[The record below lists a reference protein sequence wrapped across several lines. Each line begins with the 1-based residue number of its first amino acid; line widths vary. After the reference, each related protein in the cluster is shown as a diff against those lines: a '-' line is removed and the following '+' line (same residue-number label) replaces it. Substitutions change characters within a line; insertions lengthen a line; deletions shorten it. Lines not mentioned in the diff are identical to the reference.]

1 LFFHRCIIA
10 QRSTAKALK
19 NALAVLTPTF
29 SMNAEISKYV
39 DQLGDDD
46 IVFIVIFKLAVEI
59 FDGQGLVL

>member
-1 LFFHRCIIA
+1 
-10 QRSTAKALK
+10 
-19 NALAVLTPTF
+19 
-29 SMNAEISKYV
+29 MNAEISKYV